1 MLTLNCESET
11 IRELAV
17 FGLAEK
23 EASVHP
29 QGLRGPG
36 LTLFQAH
43 LGSRCFQVGDVHL
56 LENRHVR
63 IVPVEVRPGC
73 PADEVG

>member
-1 MLTLNCESET
+1 M
-11 IRELAV
+11 LAV

-36 LTLFQAH
+36 LTFFRAH
-43 LGSRCFQVGDVHL
+43 LVSRCFQVDDVHL

-63 IVPVEVRPGC
+63 IVPIEV
-73 PADEVG
+73 

>member
-1 MLTLNCESET
+1 V
-11 IRELAV
+11 LAV

-36 LTLFQAH
+36 LTLF
-43 LGSRCFQVGDVHL
+43 
-56 LENRHVR
+56 
-63 IVPVEVRPGC
+63 
-73 PADEVG
+73 